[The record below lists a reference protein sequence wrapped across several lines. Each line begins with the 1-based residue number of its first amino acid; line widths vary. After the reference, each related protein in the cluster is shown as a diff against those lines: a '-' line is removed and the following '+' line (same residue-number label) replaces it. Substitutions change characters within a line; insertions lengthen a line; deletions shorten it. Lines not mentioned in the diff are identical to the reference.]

1 MDLQIKHKM
10 ILALLVP
17 LLLLASISILAV
29 NVMGKIDHSLNSL
42 YNDRVVPLE
51 DLKIIADEYAVSV
64 IDAINKANAGGIS
77 AQEAA
82 LALQKATRTIEQRW
96 EKYLSTTL
104 TTKEQQLA
112 QEADKLFT
120 PANNAITHLHSKL
133 ASFNGN
139 LSGQLTQDI
148 MPLYQV
154 IDPISSKISEL
165 ISLQLHVAK
174 EERGAAH
181 QAYITSTKWFITLT
195 ICALLASIIL
205 GVWVNRSVMKPIT
218 NILSTL
224 KTVREELDLRV
235 DFKVYNNDELGQ
247 ISKDLTGVIQHL
259 GKILNGISQAAMT
272 INESSDELSRFT
284 QQTNERMSL
293 QQNETEQTATAMNQM
308 TATVQEVAQ
317 SANSAADSARE
328 ADNTATSGNEIVQ
341 KSIQSMSKLSA
352 QIEQT
357 SVVINRLNVESQ
369 NIGQVLEVI
378 KGIAEQTNLLAL
390 NAAIEAARAG
400 EQGRGFAVVADEVRT
415 LAQRT
420 QKSTLEIESMIE
432 KLQSGVQE
440 AVTAMEL
447 GTHDVKDANDHTI
460 QAGDALIKIVNS
472 VDVISDMN
480 THIATAAEEQSS
492 VAEAINQSIIAISD
506 IAKTASTAAQELE
519 ISVGQ
524 LNEVAVNMRSQVGEF
539 KLKSEH

>member
-17 LLLLASISILAV
+17 LLLLASISVLAV
-29 NVMGKIDHSLNSL
+29 NVMGKIDNSLNSL
-42 YNDRVVPLE
+42 YEDRVVPLE

-64 IDAINKANAGGIS
+64 IDAINKANAGGMS
-77 AQEAA
+77 AQETAI
-82 LALQKATRTIEQRW
+82 ALQSATQTIKQRW
-96 EKYLSTTL
+96 DKYLSTTL
-104 TTKEQQLA
+104 TSKEQQLT
-112 QEADKLFT
+112 QEADELFT
-120 PANNAITHLHSKL
+120 PANNAISNLNSKI
-133 ASFNGN
+133 ASLNGN
-139 LSGQLTQDI
+139 ISGQLTQDI
-148 MPLYQV
+148 IPLYKV

-165 ISLQLHVAK
+165 ISLQLNVAK
-174 EERGAAH
+174 EEKGAAH
-181 QAYITSTKWFITLT
+181 QAYATSTKWFVALT
-195 ICALLASIIL
+195 ICALLASIVL
-205 GVWVNRSVMKPIT
+205 GIWVNRSVMRPIT

-224 KTVREELDLRV
+224 RVVRENLDLRV

-247 ISKDLTGVIQHL
+247 ISRGLTGVIQHL
-259 GKILNGISQAAMT
+259 GKILNGINQAAMT

-328 ADNTATSGNEIVQ
+328 ADSTATSGNEIVQ

-432 KLQSGVQE
+432 KLQSGVKE
-440 AVTAMEL
+440 AVTSMEL
-447 GTHDVKDANDHTI
+447 GTHDVKDANEHTI

-492 VAEAINQSIIAISD
+492 VAEAINQSILAISD

-519 ISVGQ
+519 ISVSQ

-539 KLKSEH
+539 KLKSEY